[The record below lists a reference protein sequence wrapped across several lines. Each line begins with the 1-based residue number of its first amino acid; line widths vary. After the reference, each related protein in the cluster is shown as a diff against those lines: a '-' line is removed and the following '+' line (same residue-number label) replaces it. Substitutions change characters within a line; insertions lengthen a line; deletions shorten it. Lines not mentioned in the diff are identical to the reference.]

1 MSRLEEFLALPNV
14 NDVVEEIYVNK
25 RLGTFKVKPMT
36 NQQYNEYLSRCRGKF
51 TKEGVNFD
59 NGKYNLLIVSN
70 HVIDP
75 NFADAE
81 FLQRAGFTNPRD
93 FINAKFKAGE
103 IQDIAEK
110 IAEISGIGGD
120 LSEKVEEAKNS

>member
-1 MSRLEEFLALPNV
+1 MSRLEDFLALPNV
-14 NDVVEEIYVNK
+14 IDVVEEIYINK

-36 NQQYNEYLSRCRGKF
+36 NAQYNEYLSRCRGKF

-59 NGKYNLLIVSN
+59 NGKYNVLVVSN

-75 NFADAE
+75 DFSNAE
-81 FLQRAGFTNPRD
+81 FLSKTGFTNARD
-93 FINAKFKAGE
+93 FINAKLKAGE

-120 LSEKVEEAKNS
+120 INEAIEEAKN

>member
-1 MSRLEEFLALPNV
+1 MSRLEEFLSLPNV
-14 NDVVEEIYVNK
+14 TDVVEEIYVNK

-36 NQQYNEYLSRCRGKF
+36 NQQYNEYVSRCTGKY
-51 TKEGVNFD
+51 TKDGVNFD
-59 NGKYNLLIVSN
+59 SGKYNLLLISN

-75 NFADAE
+75 NFSDAE

-103 IQDIAEK
+103 IQDIARK
-110 IAEISGIGGD
+110 IEELSGIGGN
-120 LSEKVEEAKNS
+120 LSDKVEEAKN

>member
-14 NDVVEEIYVNK
+14 TDVVEEIYVNK

-36 NQQYNEYLSRCRGKF
+36 NAQYNEYLARCRGKY
-51 TKEGVNFD
+51 TREGVNFD

-70 HVIDP
+70 HVVDP
-75 NFADAE
+75 DFSNAD
-81 FLQRAGFTNPRD
+81 FLAKAGFSNPRD

-120 LSEKVEEAKNS
+120 IEEKIEEAKN

>member
-36 NQQYNEYLSRCRGKF
+36 NQQYNEYLSRCRGKI
-51 TKEGVNFD
+51 TKDGVNFD
-59 NGKYNLLIVSN
+59 NGKYNLLIISN

-110 IAEISGIGGD
+110 IAQISGIGGD